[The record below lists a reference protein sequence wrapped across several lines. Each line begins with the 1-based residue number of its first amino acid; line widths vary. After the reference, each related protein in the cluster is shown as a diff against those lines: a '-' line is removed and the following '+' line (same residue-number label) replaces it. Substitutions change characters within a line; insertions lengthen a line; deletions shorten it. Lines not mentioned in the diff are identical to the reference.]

1 MRGAYMSVNEKFKP
15 MLLLTVNNS
24 IGNKSKH
31 FTVNSL
37 IQLFNKKLEE
47 YTNLDKYAVD
57 TIQTEAS
64 KTEFNNFIKKF
75 NISSDKVNYVLSVN
89 PY

>member
-1 MRGAYMSVNEKFKP
+1 MSVNEQFKP

-31 FTVNSL
+31 FTINTL
-37 IQLFNKKLEE
+37 IQLFSKKVEE
-47 YTNLDKYAVD
+47 YSNLEKYAVD

-64 KTEFNNFIKKF
+64 KDELNYFIKNF
-75 NISSDKVNYVLSVN
+75 NISTDKVKYVLSVN

>member
-1 MRGAYMSVNEKFKP
+1 MSVNYQFKP
-15 MLLLTVNNS
+15 MLLLTINNS

-31 FTVNSL
+31 FTIASL
-37 IQLFNKKLEE
+37 VELFEKQYEN
-47 YTNLDKYAVD
+47 YTNLDKYAID

-64 KTEFNNFIKKF
+64 KSELMNFVEKF
-75 NISSDKVNYVLSVN
+75 NISPDKVKYVLSIN

>member
-1 MRGAYMSVNEKFKP
+1 MSVNENFKP

-31 FTVNSL
+31 FTIKSL
-37 IQLFNKKLEE
+37 VQLFNKKVED
-47 YTNLDKYAVD
+47 YSNLDKYAVD

-64 KTEFNNFIKKF
+64 SAELNNFIKKF
-75 NISSDKVNYVLSVN
+75 HIPSDKVDYVLSID